1 MNNNLELIANT
12 LLDMSKRAGAEA
24 AEVIGIEKK
33 SLNVDVLNEQLESVE
48 RSEATDIG
56 LRVILDGRQACLS
69 TSDLRKESLEKM
81 VKRSLAMARE
91 APVDK
96 DIILARNDQL
106 VNTNELETLDLI
118 DNEIMVEA
126 DRLKQ
131 WATEAEVEAR
141 NVKGVTQVQGSS
153 ASVGI
158 INSHLA
164 FSNGFS
170 QGYSRSGA
178 NISCVSISGQDD
190 KMERDYA
197 FESRVHLSDLPSP
210 ASIGVLSGERAVA
223 RFGSRKPPTGNYP
236 IVYDERVA
244 SSLVGHLISA
254 INGASI
260 VRGSSWLLENLGEE
274 IFSKNISIEECPL
287 KVRCSGSRPFDAE
300 GLKTYSKNIVKN
312 GILESWLLDLSSSKN
327 LDLEST
333 GNAVRSV
340 SSPPAP
346 GISNIS
352 LTAV

>member
-1 MNNNLELIANT
+1 
-12 LLDMSKRAGAEA
+12 
-24 AEVIGIEKK
+24 
-33 SLNVDVLNEQLESVE
+33 
-48 RSEATDIG
+48 
-56 LRVILDGRQACLS
+56 
-69 TSDLRKESLEKM
+69 M

-126 DRLKQ
+126 DSLKQ

-197 FESRVHLSDLPSP
+197 FESRVHLSDLPS
-210 ASIGVLSGERAVA
+210 LS
-223 RFGSRKPPTGNYP
+223 
-236 IVYDERVA
+236 
-244 SSLVGHLISA
+244 LIH
-254 INGASI
+254 I
-260 VRGSSWLLENLGEE
+260 
-274 IFSKNISIEECPL
+274 
-287 KVRCSGSRPFDAE
+287 
-300 GLKTYSKNIVKN
+300 
-312 GILESWLLDLSSSKN
+312 
-327 LDLEST
+327 
-333 GNAVRSV
+333 
-340 SSPPAP
+340 
-346 GISNIS
+346 
-352 LTAV
+352 